1 MDDYHVFTFK
11 YSENALIKESAHIEI
26 RQKNSSMDVW
36 ISQVLKRYWASVNVV
51 SRGQL
56 YDASK
61 LPAIIAYQDDNPIG
75 LLTYHISGKE
85 YEIVTLNSLIENMG
99 VGSKLIQSAK
109 NIASTQHC
117 ERIWLITTNDN
128 LHALYFYQKRGFTIS
143 TIYCNAIEKSRQLKP
158 NIPLIG
164 SNGIPIR
171 DEIELEMRL

>member
-1 MDDYHVFTFK
+1 M
-11 YSENALIKESAHIEI
+11 IKESVHIEI
-26 RQKNSSMDVW
+26 RQKDSTMDIW

-56 YDASK
+56 YDASR
-61 LPAIIAYQDDNPIG
+61 LPAIIAYQNDNPIG
-75 LLTYHISGKE
+75 LLTYHIAGKE
-85 YEIVTLNSLIENMG
+85 YEIVTLNSLRENIG

-109 NIASTQHC
+109 NIASAHHC

-128 LHALYFYQKRGFTIS
+128 LHALHFYQKRGFTIS

-158 NIPLIG
+158 DIPLMG

-171 DEIELEMRL
+171 DEIELEMKIKYLPS